1 MAMPR
6 QPRVT
11 NPKTRNL
18 SPHFLF
24 PLPLPAA
31 YTRPHPAEIEATMAR
46 GPRSDSDTKPA
57 RDGRHASPDD
67 TRARVGKVLR
77 KAYDDT
83 LAEPVPDVF
92 ADLLRQLD

>member
-1 MAMPR
+1 MPMPR

-24 PLPLPAA
+24 PLPPPAA
-31 YTRPHPAEIEATMAR
+31 YTRPHSAEIEAHMAR
-46 GPRSDSDTKPA
+46 GPRSDSDTTAA
-57 RDGRHASPDD
+57 RDGRHSSPEDA
-67 TRARVGKVLR
+67 RARVGKVLR

-83 LAEPVPDVF
+83 LAEPVPDIF
-92 ADLLRQLD
+92 ADLLRRLD